1 MAKKDIYNYE
11 DVKSAMSGM
20 NIAVFYLIPIKIL
33 PSLLKQLHVI

>member
-20 NIAVFYLIPIKIL
+20 NIAVFYLDLIKFCQAYSSNCMI
-33 PSLLKQLHVI
+33 